1 MKPETTGRVR
11 LHDIKRRLLHE
22 AVHENAG
29 TRPPPIPQC
38 LPGWRR
44 SAWSWEQRGLLVVLP
59 VVLLTLAY
67 VLAMVPE
74 ERRGLVYLT
83 TLVMSRPAGSQE
95 SPWLP
100 PLPAPAPVDLRVF
113 PLSVKRIVLDP
124 GHGGVDAGA
133 VTPFGSVV
141 EKDVTLDIGQRLR
154 RLLERAAFEVVMTR
168 EVDEAVPL
176 TQRVALANAAGADLF
191 VSIHV
196 NSFVASEVRG
206 AEVYYLGPTTDPQ
219 ALHLTAV
226 ENRHSGYS
234 LGDYRRLLER
244 VYLDV
249 RRAESYQ
256 LAHAIQ
262 QELSK
267 LLRRVDTAAGT
278 RHVKMAPFLV
288 LVATKMPAILAEVAY
303 LSNAEEARLLATPE
317 YRQRLAQA
325 LFQGIRT
332 YTDTLNTHATKKG
345 S

>member
-1 MKPETTGRVR
+1 MKPEATSMVR
-11 LHDIKRRLLHE
+11 LHDIKRRLLCE

-29 TRPPPIPQC
+29 TRPPPVLQRLQKRC
-38 LPGWRR
+38 QSGQSWR
-44 SAWSWEQRGLLVVLP
+44 QRMLLVVLP
-59 VVLLTLAY
+59 VVLLALSY
-67 VLAMVPE
+67 VLALVPE
-74 ERRGLVYLT
+74 DRRGLVYLT
-83 TLVMSRPAGSQE
+83 TLVTPRPVGSQE
-95 SPWLP
+95 SIGP

-113 PLSVKRIVLDP
+113 PLGVKRIVLDP

-133 VTPFGSVV
+133 VTPFGVV

-154 RLLERAAFEVVMTR
+154 RLLERATFEVVMTR
-168 EVDEAVPL
+168 GGDETVPL

-196 NSFVASEVRG
+196 NSFVTSQVRG
-206 AEVYYLGPTTDPQ
+206 AEVYYLGPTNDPQ
-219 ALHLTAV
+219 ALQLAAV
-226 ENRHSGYS
+226 ENCHSGYS

-256 LAHAIQ
+256 LANAIQ
-262 QELSK
+262 QELTK
-267 LLRRVDTAAGT
+267 LLRRVDTALGT
-278 RHVKMAPFLV
+278 RSVKMAPFLV

-303 LSNAEEARLLATPE
+303 LSNEEEARLLATPE

-332 YTDTLNTHATKKG
+332 YTNTLNTHATKKG

>member
-1 MKPETTGRVR
+1 MEPEATGMVH
-11 LHDIKRRLLHE
+11 LHDIKRRLLRE

-29 TRPPPIPQC
+29 TMPPPVPQR
-38 LPGWRR
+38 LPERRR
-44 SAWSWEQRGLLVVLP
+44 SGRSWGQRVLLVVLP
-59 VVLLTLAY
+59 VILLTLSY

-74 ERRGLVYLT
+74 DRRGLVYLT
-83 TLVMSRPAGSQE
+83 TLVTPRPAGFQE
-95 SPWLP
+95 NTRQP

-113 PLSVKRIVLDP
+113 PLRVKRIVLDP

-133 VTPFGSVV
+133 VTPSGVV
-141 EKDVTLDIGQRLR
+141 EKDITLDIGQRLR

-168 EVDEAVPL
+168 GVDETVPL

-196 NSFVASEVRG
+196 NSFATSQARG
-206 AEVYYLGPTTDPQ
+206 AEVYYLGPTSDPQ
-219 ALHLTAV
+219 ALQLAAV

-234 LGDYRRLLER
+234 LGDYHRLLER

-256 LAHAIQ
+256 LANAIQ
-262 QELSK
+262 QELTK
-267 LLRRVDTAAGT
+267 LLRRVDTALGP
-278 RHVKMAPFLV
+278 RNVKMAPFLV

-332 YTDTLNTHATKKG
+332 YTGTLNTHATKKG

>member
-1 MKPETTGRVR
+1 
-11 LHDIKRRLLHE
+11 
-22 AVHENAG
+22 
-29 TRPPPIPQC
+29 
-38 LPGWRR
+38 
-44 SAWSWEQRGLLVVLP
+44 
-59 VVLLTLAY
+59 
-67 VLAMVPE
+67 
-74 ERRGLVYLT
+74 
-83 TLVMSRPAGSQE
+83 
-95 SPWLP
+95 
-100 PLPAPAPVDLRVF
+100 LRVF

-133 VTPFGSVV
+133 VTPFGVV

-168 EVDEAVPL
+168 GVDETVPL
-176 TQRVALANAAGADLF
+176 TQRVALANAASADLF

-196 NSFVASEVRG
+196 NSFATPQVRG
-206 AEVYYLGPTTDPQ
+206 AEVYYLGPTSDPQ
-219 ALHLTAV
+219 ALQLAAV

-256 LAHAIQ
+256 LAQAIQ
-262 QELSK
+262 QELTK
-267 LLRRVDTAAGT
+267 LLRRVDMALGA
-278 RHVKMAPFLV
+278 RNVKMAPFLV
-288 LVATKMPAILAEVAY
+288 LVTTKMPAILAEVAY
-303 LSNAEEARLLATPE
+303 LSNEEEARLLATPE